1 MPKDNISRELIIWL
15 LLFIAGAFA
24 SMFFVIYRIVAII
37 FFLIFFAMT
46 LKKTSKDQ
54 KLSAQGDRL
63 VIFFG
68 NFLGAVLRG
77 ITWPVFLIW
86 PYKHSDKTDNH

>member
-1 MPKDNISRELIIWL
+1 MLKDNISRELIIWL
-15 LLFIAGAFA
+15 LLFIAGAIA

-37 FFLIFFAMT
+37 FFLIFFTMT
-46 LKKTSKDQ
+46 LKKTSKDR

-63 VIFFG
+63 AVFFG

-86 PYKHSDKTDNH
+86 PYKHSDKTDDH